1 MYRHYLSDTV
11 TRIADSVDES
21 ATPRRRAV
29 ERARRGS
36 GDMQGEVVQMN
47 GSQPLSGGTNYLK
60 HNTSSICTKLLPSIS
75 RRLLPSYCFCVW
87 IHFVPVPAI
96 KIVSPAVAGRG
107 TTDTTDTTARAAAER
122 DLISRVDNALLV
134 KTIWGRLALQCMQ
147 GTAPSTPLQLKRL
160 ADSPRCF
167 STHAPCRSVL
177 EAPRR
182 SRTRKTSSRP
192 QGSLRS
198 HSH

>member
-1 MYRHYLSDTV
+1 LPTPWARSRQH
-11 TRIADSVDES
+11 
-21 ATPRRRAV
+21 PRRRAV

-36 GDMQGEVVQMN
+36 GD
-47 GSQPLSGGTNYLK
+47 LK

-134 KTIWGRLALQCMQ
+134 KTIWGRLALHAKNRTLYAAAVEEIRTSAIFQQSRALSIC
-147 GTAPSTPLQLKRL
+147 ARSTSTFSHAQDVL
-160 ADSPRCF
+160 SPARF
-167 STHAPCRSVL
+167 TP
-177 EAPRR
+177 
-182 SRTRKTSSRP
+182 
-192 QGSLRS
+192 
-198 HSH
+198 

>member
-1 MYRHYLSDTV
+1 
-11 TRIADSVDES
+11 
-21 ATPRRRAV
+21 
-29 ERARRGS
+29 
-36 GDMQGEVVQMN
+36 VQMN

-122 DLISRVDNALLV
+122 DLISREDNALLV
-134 KTIWGRLALQCMQ
+134 KTIWGRLALHAKNRTLYAAAVQETRRLSARFQHSRALSIC
-147 GTAPSTPLQLKRL
+147 ARSTSTFSHAQDVL
-160 ADSPRCF
+160 SPARF
-167 STHAPCRSVL
+167 TP
-177 EAPRR
+177 
-182 SRTRKTSSRP
+182 
-192 QGSLRS
+192 
-198 HSH
+198 